1 MADQGSRTDPQ
12 NWDTLTP
19 QQVLHTLAYEL
30 YHPVSMLGS
39 HLNRLVSEDDPL
51 TEDDY
56 EQIFEQMQDAV
67 RQLSRTV
74 VHLKQYAQAHAP
86 PALPDAD
93 ADAIAEA

>member
-1 MADQGSRTDPQ
+1 MADQGLRTDPQ

-30 YHPVSMLGS
+30 YHPVSILGS
-39 HLNRLVSEDDPL
+39 QLNRLIAEDDPL

-56 EQIFEQMQDAV
+56 ERIFEQMQDAV

-74 VHLKQYAQAHAP
+74 VHLKQYAQAHTS
-86 PALPDAD
+86 PAQSDAD
-93 ADAIAEA
+93 AVA